1 MQYNTKLNTIN
12 FKEYILSNSEVKNNL
27 CSTMSS
33 TMVISSFSIIICI
46 IIATLLTT
54 IVLETS
60 AVQPVLDNS
69 VSLQQEF
76 EDWMAVYAK
85 SYTNDTEK
93 NEKKKNWLGN
103 RAFVINHNINIIIV
117 QIPIVVIIILI

>member
-1 MQYNTKLNTIN
+1 
-12 FKEYILSNSEVKNNL
+12 
-27 CSTMSS
+27 MSS

-103 RAFVINHNINIIIV
+103 RAFVINHNANTDSGYYNFNIEFIKYF
-117 QIPIVVIIILI
+117 

>member
-1 MQYNTKLNTIN
+1 M
-12 FKEYILSNSEVKNNL
+12 
-27 CSTMSS
+27 
-33 TMVISSFSIIICI
+33 
-46 IIATLLTT
+46 LTT

-93 NEKKKNWLGN
+93 NEKKKNWLEN
-103 RAFVINHNINIIIV
+103 RAFVINHNANTDSGYHNFNIHLTSYADLTNNEYRKLDLAPGFFYYFHEGV
-117 QIPIVVIIILI
+117 DFRQYVRQHETLVWTSATPSGDLW